1 MADNDSTV
9 QVEEEGVVTVDVTD
23 NPELAGDEGT
33 TTESTPEKVAKPAKE
48 KPAVKTAAA
57 DEASAALNNALK
69 AAEETALAERRRA
82 DEAQRLAAQKDNE
95 AKSYREVAES
105 HELTILNS
113 GIENAKRELQ
123 SAKAEWKNA
132 QEAGEFDK
140 AADAQER
147 LAMAA
152 ADVRRLETDK
162 ANYEAGAARKT
173 QTTEGRVEA
182 QGDTQLSAFERYV
195 SGFAPQAQAW
205 LRAHPECVP
214 ATVGGNAVKNSEMMS
229 GHYAALA
236 KNLQQG
242 TPEYFKVIEEHT
254 GYRAPVSGAAKTVEA
269 GATTDETVTPAPKP
283 KPRMAQPSA
292 PVSRDPPAAN
302 GQQRTTRSVTLT
314 KDQQDAAKMS
324 FPHKPPQEAFALYAR
339 NLIELEAEG
348 KMGRSTH

>member
-33 TTESTPEKVAKPAKE
+33 TTEATPEKVAKTPKE
-48 KPAVKTAAA
+48 KSAVKTAAA
-57 DEASAALNNALK
+57 DEASAVLTNALK

-105 HELTILNS
+105 HELTILNT

-140 AADAQER
+140 AADAQEK

-152 ADVRRLETDK
+152 ADLRRMETDK

-173 QTTEGRVEA
+173 QTEGRVEP
-182 QGDTQLSAFERYV
+182 QNTQLSAFETYV

-269 GATTDETVTPAPKP
+269 GATDDETPQPTPKP

-292 PVSRDPPAAN
+292 PVSRDPPN

-339 NLIELEAEG
+339 NLLELEAEG
-348 KMGRSTH
+348 KTGRLTH